1 MEIRWSYIRIYSN
14 FQFPFLTTDIDGQGF
29 QFLKLENKI
38 KIIKLLK

>member
-1 MEIRWSYIRIYSN
+1 MKLYSD
-14 FQFPFLTTDIDGQGF
+14 FHFPSLTTDIDGEGF